1 MNPARTTRRRSL
13 PILPDEVTTADAARC
28 PIGLAAGC
36 ADGAPC
42 PLTPHAF
49 AAGTALG
56 AEGAPADRVWYLRRG
71 SVALYRDAGP
81 EGGEFP
87 WVIRK
92 AGALVGEEALV
103 QDDFSD
109 TAVALTAGAACVGRR
124 DELRAWIDRGGD
136 AARTVLSLVI
146 RARVEAAPRP
156 STPDGSAPRRVAR
169 WLADEARGGCAPPL
183 PRHVLAG
190 LLGMKPET
198 LSRALAALARAGAVR
213 VTRREVRVVDAARLL
228 AAADGPAPR
237 ALTTDPANR

>member
-1 MNPARTTRRRSL
+1 MNPARPTRRRSL
-13 PILPDEVTTADAARC
+13 PVMPDEVTTADAARC

-36 ADGAPC
+36 SDGAPC

-49 AAGTALG
+49 PAGAALAS
-56 AEGAPADRVWYLRRG
+56 EGSPADRVWYLRRG
-71 SVALYRDAGP
+71 TVALYRDAGP

-92 AGALVGEEALV
+92 EGTLVGEEALV

-124 DELRAWIDRGGD
+124 DVLRAWIDRGGD
-136 AARTVLSLVI
+136 GARAVLALVI
-146 RARVEAAPRP
+146 RARVAAAPRP

-169 WLADEARGGCAPPL
+169 WLADEARGGRAPQL

-198 LSRALAALARAGAVR
+198 LSRALAALARDGAVH
-213 VTRREVRVVDAARLL
+213 VTRHEVRVVDAARLL
-228 AAADGPAPR
+228 AAADGPTARTAPR
-237 ALTTDPANR
+237 